1 MTAAPGLLDTLCQAG
16 ASTPDT
22 DAEQHK
28 KALLLAATALA
39 SLVSLVWYGLY
50 WLLGVRFSALLPVV
64 FNLLLAVNLLGYLK
78 GGNLVLFRNVQ
89 LGFFLVMPFA
99 AQWGMGSFVAASGL
113 CLWGVLAPVGAIML
127 VGVGQSVAWF
137 AAYLALILISGVVDY
152 ALAGHAHAVPAEVS
166 GLFFTLN
173 LTAVS
178 ALVFLLLRFASVE
191 RERTQQRL
199 EDAHRLLQA
208 EQDRSERLLLNVL
221 PGPIAERLKR
231 GNQTIADG
239 FADVSVM
246 FADIVNFTHVAEG
259 LSPQQVFSMLNRIF
273 STFDELAQQYGL
285 EKIKTIGD
293 AYMAAGG
300 LDEGNS
306 LAEGLRPDYTAAIA
320 DLALAMRDLLHRDF
334 DVNRRHLDVRIGIG
348 TGPVVAGV
356 VGKNKFIYD
365 LWGDT
370 VNTASRITGEGQPG
384 MIQVDEAT
392 YQRLRDR
399 FDFTPPLTLPLKG
412 KGDTVIYRLLGR
424 QAARPEDNG
433 SAEPAPQRA

>member
-1 MTAAPGLLDTLCQAG
+1 MAVAGVLLKRT
-16 ASTPDT
+16 
-22 DAEQHK
+22 
-28 KALLLAATALA
+28 
-39 SLVSLVWYGLY
+39 VSVI
-50 WLLGVRFSALLPVV
+50 PV
-64 FNLLLAVNLLGYLK
+64 LAV
-78 GGNLVLFRNVQ
+78 V
-89 LGFFLVMPFA
+89 
-99 AQWGMGSFVAASGL
+99 
-113 CLWGVLAPVGAIML
+113 
-127 VGVGQSVAWF
+127 
-137 AAYLALILISGVVDY
+137 ALI
-152 ALAGHAHAVPAEVS
+152 A
-166 GLFFTLN
+166 
-173 LTAVS
+173 
-178 ALVFLLLRFASVE
+178 FLLLRFASVE

-300 LDEGNS
+300 LDEGNR